1 MLALLHLVQEH
12 PLNQSDVS
20 TSWSDVSDD
29 SDHYPKDVIRSELLT
44 CLWTGHPKTDKTGSL
59 GHVGR
64 PRLMW
69 HTNRDDVAPSL
80 CQP

>member
-29 SDHYPKDVIRSELLT
+29 SDHYPKGVIRSELLT
-44 CLWTGHPKTDKTGSL
+44 AYGLAILRQLSWL
-59 GHVGR
+59 
-64 PRLMW
+64 L
-69 HTNRDDVAPSL
+69 
-80 CQP
+80 